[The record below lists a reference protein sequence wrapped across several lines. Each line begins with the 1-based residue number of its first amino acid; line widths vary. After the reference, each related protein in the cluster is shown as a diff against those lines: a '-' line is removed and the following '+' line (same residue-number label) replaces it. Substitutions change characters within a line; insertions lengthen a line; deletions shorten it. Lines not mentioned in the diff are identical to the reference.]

1 MMDDDEKKERREEY
15 HFREYM
21 KFQVVKKRMRI
32 IICILLLEKGE
43 KNIQKKTGAGI
54 THTESRRSD
63 RCCFRSSKL

>member
-1 MMDDDEKKERREEY
+1 MMDGDEKKERREEY

-43 KNIQKKTGAGI
+43 KNEKYRKRQGRG
-54 THTESRRSD
+54 
-63 RCCFRSSKL
+63 